1 MVKMEFLKRKHF
13 SLWIITTFV
22 LVAGIL
28 DGCVGLQ
35 GVPTWICL
43 GVKSPFIQFSNEIE
57 VLANNSVP
65 LNITKDEQALMHQEG
80 LRKLGTF
87 IKPVDLRDSTT
98 GFVKADLTKKI
109 PNAAAST
116 SRNTYYGGG
125 GVVMAQ
131 RRRHPIQEEMDQKQI
146 ILLDEDTD
154 ENGLPTSLTDEDR
167 KFIVPMALKNASPD
181 PRTLMATQRL
191 IGTTTRGTTTTKR
204 PTTPATPEFASN
216 IDDLKKHILFLQ
228 NLTKHDSNF
237 QSKFVVFPSL
247 QKDRQNPVLT
257 TTTTTARPFRSIF
270 QYSAPVTPPTRKSA
284 FPSGAKLPG
293 GQPFG
298 GYYHNDDE
306 DDGGMSVFLS
316 QAGMNTRD
324 KITIV
329 PQVLLLND
337 QTIKNETSG
346 DGSGDARGRNVNK
359 TVAEVPQNV
368 AVTTP
373 TTPETTTPM
382 TSTTPRRPTKKPL
395 CIRNPDSPKCIRQR
409 KREEQQRQRH
419 REQLL
424 REQREYLR
432 PHYEPYIQTLNN
444 TKRFAVSIEI
454 PDSFKIHYNK
464 SAETTTIPTIRVD
477 EGELQELSRSKRSHH
492 KRRNI
497 GGGQHGRRAG
507 NNDKLATKYSTSYF
521 ERDTVITGARDFA
534 VPNADQLGMPAV
546 NGSTPIPTVPA
557 YSEPINLNPDNC
569 YQVDGM
575 TYGQKKQCV
584 LQTSVMPAISRG
596 ARAAIQECQFQFKN
610 LRWNCSTTED
620 NTVFGPVTGLG
631 SPEMAFIHALA
642 AAMVTSF
649 IARACRDGQL
659 ASCGCSRGSRPKQLH
674 DDWTWG
680 GCGDN
685 LEYAYK
691 FATDFID
698 VREKETR
705 RGTRGAGN
713 PERKRGRF
721 HQRRNQQMQQ
731 TMQADDAS
739 AARLALLA
747 TTTLKTIATTTTT
760 TTTPATLVAQLEAF
774 ASENEYISSDK
785 ENTQQQKQLF
795 QQQQQQQQQQ
805 QISNKTVSVDGNQQS
820 NDNNAQ
826 AAGINTNMSTATLT
840 NSKDTTNIQTTT
852 RTPAMATAQKSAP
865 SRGSS
870 SSGNNNRQ
878 ESNRDANADFSS
890 EEEAARRIKPEDLL
904 ELQERITKEIL
915 NSKLQGKEMLELQ
928 EKINREILNTKVFN
942 MDAGGGGGGG
952 KRKRRRKNQRAINGM
967 PNDQQADATANG
979 AAGDGGGEGAGKW
992 KSSVT
997 AKARSLMNLH
1007 NNEAG
1012 RRAVIKKTRI
1022 TCKCH
1027 GVSGSCSLIT
1037 CWQQLSSIREIGDY
1051 LREKYEESTVVKLN
1065 KRGRLQVKDPQYKV
1079 PTAHDLVYL
1088 DESPDWC
1095 RNSRQLQWPGTHGR
1109 VCNKTSSGLDGCG
1122 ILCCGRGYNTKNIVV
1137 RERCNCKFHWCCQVK
1152 CDVCVKVLEEHTC
1165 K

>member
-43 GVKSPFIQFSNEIE
+43 GIKSPFIEFSNNIE

-80 LRKLGTF
+80 LRKLGSF

-109 PNAAAST
+109 PNFAAST
-116 SRNTYYGGG
+116 SSNMHYGAGGGHGGG
-125 GVVMAQ
+125 GGGPGGGIIMAQ

-181 PRTLMATQRL
+181 PHALMATQRL
-191 IGTTTRGTTTTKR
+191 VGMTTRRTTTTTTTTTTKR
-204 PTTPATPEFASN
+204 PTTPVTPEFASN

-247 QKDRQNPVLT
+247 QKDRKNPGPTVVI
-257 TTTTTARPFRSIF
+257 TTTTARPFRSIF
-270 QYSAPVTPPTRKSA
+270 QYSAPATPPTRKSA

-298 GYYHNDDE
+298 GYYHNDDV

-316 QAGMNTRD
+316 KAGMNARE

-337 QTIKNETSG
+337 QTSKNETAGG
-346 DGSGDARGRNVNK
+346 DVRQRNFDNSP
-359 TVAEVPQNV
+359 AGMPQTI
-368 AVTTP
+368 AATTT

-382 TSTTPRRPTKKPL
+382 TSTTPKRPTKRPL

-454 PDSFKIHYNK
+454 PDSFKIPYNE
-464 SAETTTIPTIRVD
+464 SRETTPTPSMRAD
-477 EGELQELSRSKRSHH
+477 EGELQLLSRSIRSHH

-497 GGGQHGRRAG
+497 GAGIQGRRAS
-507 NNDKLATKYSTSYF
+507 NNDKFAAKYGPSYL
-521 ERDTVITGARDFA
+521 ERDAVITGNRDF
-534 VPNADQLGMPAV
+534 VVSSGDRSVTSSTN
-546 NGSTPIPTVPA
+546 NSSTPSPTVPA
-557 YSEPINLNPDNC
+557 YSEPIDLNPDNC
-569 YQVDGM
+569 YLVDGM

-584 LQTSVMPAISRG
+584 LHTSVMPAISRG

-610 LRWNCSTTED
+610 RRWNCSTTDD
-620 NTVFGPVTGLG
+620 NTVFGPITGLG

-713 PERKRGRF
+713 PERKRGGGRF
-721 HQRRNQQMQQ
+721 HQRRNQQMQA
-731 TMQADDAS
+731 MQADDAS
-739 AARLALLA
+739 AVGA
-747 TTTLKTIATTTTT
+747 TTTGRTSAVTTTTT
-760 TTTPATLVAQLEAF
+760 MPTVTTTTSTKSESSRTSTTTQLDVLAGG
-774 ASENEYISSDK
+774 AAGSTTNEHINSDNK
-785 ENTQQQKQLF
+785 AKDKDNI
-795 QQQQQQQQQQ
+795 QQQQLN
-805 QISNKTVSVDGNQQS
+805 SNKTAGVDGY
-820 NDNNAQ
+820 NNKNNTQ
-826 AAGINTNMSTATLT
+826 TVNNTNMSTTTTLT
-840 NSKDTTNIQTTT
+840 GSKDTVTQPTKD
-852 RTPAMATAQKSAP
+852 PPATATQKSSP
-865 SRGSS
+865 SRSGSNKS
-870 SSGNNNRQ
+870 NNKQ
-878 ESNRDANADFSS
+878 ESNRNADSY
-890 EEEAARRIKPEDLL
+890 EDDAVGRIKAEDLL
-904 ELQERITKEIL
+904 ELQERIAKEIL

-942 MDAGGGGGGG
+942 IDAGGG
-952 KRKRRRKNQRAINGM
+952 KRKRRRRKNQRAVNGM
-967 PNDQQADATANG
+967 ANDQQADANVNG
-979 AAGDGGGEGAGKW
+979 AGGDGVDVGGGNGGKW
-992 KSSVT
+992 RNSIT

-1051 LREKYEESTVVKLN
+1051 LREKYEESTEVKLN
-1065 KRGRLQVKDPQYKV
+1065 KRGRLQVK
-1079 PTAHDLVYL
+1079 
-1088 DESPDWC
+1088 
-1095 RNSRQLQWPGTHGR
+1095 
-1109 VCNKTSSGLDGCG
+1109 
-1122 ILCCGRGYNTKNIVV
+1122 
-1137 RERCNCKFHWCCQVK
+1137 
-1152 CDVCVKVLEEHTC
+1152 
-1165 K
+1165 

>member
-1 MVKMEFLKRKHF
+1 MRQ
-13 SLWIITTFV
+13 
-22 LVAGIL
+22 
-28 DGCVGLQ
+28 LQ
-35 GVPTWICL
+35 QFCL
-43 GVKSPFIQFSNEIE
+43 GIKSPFIEFSNEIE

-116 SRNTYYGGG
+116 SSKVHYGGG
-125 GVVMAQ
+125 GGGGSGNPGGGIIMAQ

-191 IGTTTRGTTTTKR
+191 IATTRATTTTSTTTKR

-216 IDDLKKHILFLQ
+216 INDLKKHILYLQ
-228 NLTKHDSNF
+228 NRTKHDSNF

-247 QKDRQNPVLT
+247 QKERQKQGPT
-257 TTTTTARPFRSIF
+257 TVITTTTARPFRSIF
-270 QYSAPVTPPTRKSA
+270 QYSAPATPPTRKSA
-284 FPSGAKLPG
+284 FPSGVKLPG

-298 GYYHNDDE
+298 GYYRNDDE

-316 QAGMNTRD
+316 QAGINARD

-337 QTIKNETSG
+337 QTIKNDTNGGEVKQ
-346 DGSGDARGRNVNK
+346 RNFDK
-359 TVAEVPQNV
+359 SPAGMPQTV

-373 TTPETTTPM
+373 TTPPETTTPM

-395 CIRNPDSPKCIRQR
+395 CIRNPDSLKCIRQR

-424 REQREYLR
+424 REQREYMR
-432 PHYEPYIQTLNN
+432 PHYEPYVQTLNN

-454 PDSFKIHYNK
+454 PDSFKIPYNE
-464 SAETTTIPTIRVD
+464 STDATTTISIRAD
-477 EGELQELSRSKRSHH
+477 EGELQVLSRSKRSHH

-497 GGGQHGRRAG
+497 GGGLQGRRAG
-507 NNDKLATKYSTSYF
+507 NNDKFAAKYGPSYF
-521 ERDTVITGARDFA
+521 ERDAIVTGGRDF
-534 VPNADQLGMPAV
+534 VVSNSDQYGGMSSA
-546 NGSTPIPTVPA
+546 NSNTTSPTVPA
-557 YSEPINLNPDNC
+557 YSEPIDLNPDNC
-569 YQVDGM
+569 YHVDGM

-584 LQTSVMPAISRG
+584 LHTSVMPAISRG

-610 LRWNCSTTED
+610 RRWNCSTTED
-620 NTVFGPVTGLG
+620 NTVFGPMTGLG

-713 PERKRGRF
+713 PERKRGGGRF
-721 HQRRNQQMQQ
+721 HQRRNQQMQA
-731 TMQADDAS
+731 MQADDA
-739 AARLALLA
+739 AAAILA
-747 TTTLKTIATTTTT
+747 TTGRTTSSIITTTTT
-760 TTTPATLVAQLEAF
+760 TAPMPAITTNITESTASRSAAAATTTTKAATH
-774 ASENEYISSDK
+774 SETIAGAAGATINEHINSDK
-785 ENTQQQKQLF
+785 ENIQQQF
-795 QQQQQQQQQQ
+795 QQQQHLN
-805 QISNKTVSVDGNQQS
+805 SNKNVSVDGYQS
-820 NDNNAQ
+820 YNNKNNNAQ
-826 AAGINTNMSTATLT
+826 AGNNTNKSTTTLT
-840 NSKDTTNIQTTT
+840 SSKDIATQTTK
-852 RTPAMATAQKSAP
+852 TPTAPTQKSA
-865 SRGSS
+865 SGRSS
-870 SSGNNNRQ
+870 SSNNRQ
-878 ESNRDANADFSS
+878 ESNRDGNGSVDSS
-890 EEEAARRIKPEDLL
+890 EEDAAGRIKPEDLL
-904 ELQERITKEIL
+904 ELQERIAKEIL

-942 MDAGGGGGGG
+942 VDAGGGGRR
-952 KRKRRRKNQRAINGM
+952 KRKRKNQRAVNGM
-967 PNDQQADATANG
+967 ANDQQADATVNGAGGDGAEGGG
-979 AAGDGGGEGAGKW
+979 AAGGKG
-992 KSSVT
+992 KNSIM

-1051 LREKYEESTVVKLN
+1051 LREKYEESTEVKLN
-1065 KRGRLQVKDPQYKV
+1065 KRGRLQVKDPQFKV

-1109 VCNKTSSGLDGCG
+1109 ICNKTSAGLDGCG